1 MISLHG
7 IWATPHF
14 FVWGFPCADTPRAAK
29 DEPDATTQ
37 SDHPPTPP
45 PFLSVADLHEA
56 LGELSADGLLASI
69 AEETR
74 IKLHLPVGRKAADGA
89 DHPLKLHTVPAL
101 RLSSADAIDLL
112 AALPDES
119 AGMPSQSLRFWSRLA
134 KYGLSLLVRQQF
146 VPDVAQGV
154 GGGFSGGWRVFVSD
168 RGEIAWLE
176 RMVQGMPPVCR
187 ALQTQ
192 GDSAPSPTSLVDSF
206 MSETTEAV
214 IRRSLD
220 EDGFYRGLQQ
230 RAKRERKWE
239 LQWISSLIGPRR
251 PYRWPDEHGPET
263 AAAIRAWIGSLAESV
278 EERPPELVLTLIE
291 PPEEMLLQ
299 KRKQPVWRVRLNL
312 RDPDSRHFVDMN
324 ESDHASGSG
333 HAILGRHLD
342 HRREHLEQL
351 LSRAALAF
359 PAIERRWKGLTPAEI
374 KLNPHEAHAFIREQ
388 APLLQGQGF
397 EVRLPGWAAES
408 RDQVGLRLVLNPP
421 EGEEAPWQPGLS
433 RLGLSSMMDFDW
445 RVAIGN
451 HELTL
456 EAFEELVSSNLPLV
470 RLSDRWADIDQKAA
484 RRAVQFMRGF
494 PARRMTL
501 ASAFRMAAGAEELD
515 AGLPVIGLTGDSWIS
530 RLFEGLPDTR
540 LEELSQPAGF
550 VGTLRP
556 YQVRGL
562 NWLAFL
568 GRMGIGSCLAD
579 DMGLGK
585 TIQLIALLLQERQE
599 ARDVVD
605 PTLLFVPM
613 SVVGNWHRELQRF
626 GPSVRVVVHHGPERS
641 AGKRFVSE
649 AKSADVVLTTYG
661 LASRDLA
668 DLQRVRW
675 GRIALDEAQKVK
687 NPSAHQSIAIRSIA
701 APQRVALTGTPL
713 ENHLSELW
721 SILEMLNPGLLGSAG
736 AFRRQF
742 AVPIEK
748 LGDSRK
754 ADQLRRLVRPF
765 VLRRLKSDPD
775 IVRDLPEKMEM
786 RVYCNLT
793 PEQAKLY
800 KDTVDEMLAEVDQ
813 ATGIRR
819 RGLVLATLT
828 KLKQICNHP
837 IQLLRNDSGLH
848 RRSGKCERLAEML
861 EEVVE
866 EGDAAL
872 VFTQFKEM
880 GDLLK
885 TLLSQR
891 LRIGIPFLHGGTTAR
906 ERDALIREFQETADG
921 VPIFLLSLKAGG
933 FGLNLTK
940 ANHVFHFDRWWNPAV
955 EAQATDRAHRIGQTR
970 RVQVHKFVCI
980 GTLEE
985 RIDQLLSEKSELAD
999 RIVGSGDD
1007 WLTGLS
1013 THELRD
1019 YLKLSADAVAEIDE

>member
-1 MISLHG
+1 MLTLHG
-7 IWATPHF
+7 IWSAPHF
-14 FVWGFPCADTPRAAK
+14 FVWGFPGPDPPGGAMGDSVAVSRSGKAA
-29 DEPDATTQ
+29 EARGL
-37 SDHPPTPP
+37 
-45 PFLSVADLHEA
+45 LSVAALHEA

-74 IKLHLPVGRKAADGA
+74 IRLWLPVADEAAGGA
-89 DHPLKLHTVPAL
+89 ERPIKPRAVPAL
-101 RLSSADAIDLL
+101 RLGPADAIDLL
-112 AALPDES
+112 AGLPDDLS
-119 AGMPSQSLRFWSRLA
+119 GTAGPSLRFWARLA
-134 KYGLSLLVRQQF
+134 GYGLSLLARQQF
-146 VPDVAQGV
+146 VPDVAQGA
-154 GGGFSGGWRVFVSD
+154 GGRFSGEWRVFVSD
-168 RGEIAWLE
+168 GAEIAWLE
-176 RMVQGMPPVCR
+176 RMVQAMPPVCR
-187 ALQTQ
+187 ALRPKD
-192 GDSAPSPTSLVDSF
+192 GAAPSPTSLVDGF
-206 MSETTEAV
+206 LSETTEAV
-214 IRRSLD
+214 IRRSLSED
-220 EDGFYRGLQQ
+220 EFYRGLQQ

-251 PYRWPDEHGPET
+251 PHQWPDGDGSET
-263 AAAIRAWIGSLAESV
+263 AAAIGSWIGSLAESA

-291 PPEEMLLQ
+291 PPEETLLQ
-299 KRKQPVWRVRLNL
+299 KRKPPVWGVRLNL
-312 RDPDSRHFVDMN
+312 RDPESRRFVDLN
-324 ESDHASGSG
+324 ESDQPSGSG
-333 HAILGRHLD
+333 NAILGRHFD
-342 HRREHLEQL
+342 HRRSHLEQL
-351 LSRAALAF
+351 LARAALAF
-359 PAIERRWKGLTPAEI
+359 PGIKRLAKCSTPAEI
-374 KLNPHEAHAFIREQ
+374 DLDAHEAHAFIREQ

-397 EVRLPGWAAES
+397 EVRLPSWAAES
-408 RDQVGLRLVLNPP
+408 QEQVGLRLVLNPP
-421 EGEEAPWQPGLS
+421 DGAESPWQPGLS

-456 EAFEELVSSNLPLV
+456 EAFEELASRDTPLV
-470 RLSDRWADIDQKAA
+470 RLSDRWVDIDQKAA

-494 PARRMTL
+494 PAQRMTL
-501 ASAFRMAAGAEELD
+501 ASAFRLAAGAEELD
-515 AGLPVIGLTGDSWIS
+515 AGLPIVGLTGDSWIS

-585 TIQLIALLLQERQE
+585 TIQLIALLLHERQE
-599 ARDVVD
+599 ANEGID

-626 GPSVRVVVHHGPERS
+626 GPSLGVLVHHGPERS
-641 AGKRFVSE
+641 TGKRFL
-649 AKSADVVLTTYG
+649 ADAQSADVVLTTYG

-668 DLQRVRW
+668 DLRRVRW

-748 LGDSRK
+748 LGDPKK

-800 KDTVDEMLAEVDQ
+800 RDTVDEMLAEVDE

-837 IQLLRNDSGLH
+837 VQLLRNGTGLH

-880 GDLLK
+880 GDLLR
-885 TLLSQR
+885 TFLSQR
-891 LRIGIPFLHGGTTAR
+891 LRVGIPFLHGGTTAR
-906 ERDALIREFQETADG
+906 EREALIREFQETADG
-921 VPIFLLSLKAGG
+921 VPVFLLSLRAGG

-999 RIVGSGDD
+999 RIVGGGDD

-1013 THELRD
+1013 TTELRD
-1019 YLKLSADAVAEIDE
+1019 YLRLSAEAVAEIDE